1 MINIHHVRFS
11 ALTTILVLS
20 MVVLTTIDGS
30 HNSALA
36 QNITST
42 LLPSQL
48 PAQDSTSTP
57 TTPAIEPSG
66 NDDESSSSDD
76 SDNTNGN
83 GDDDSGDD
91 SDSQQ
96 DTSSSDDDDSGD
108 DSGDGSDSP
117 QDTSSSDEEE
127 AETEDNSEQTNPLL
141 EQIRNTV
148 NGTLFA
154 SGIVVP

>member
-1 MINIHHVRFS
+1 M
-11 ALTTILVLS
+11 
-20 MVVLTTIDGS
+20 
-30 HNSALA
+30 LA

-108 DSGDGSDSP
+108 DSDSQ
-117 QDTSSSDEEE
+117 QDTSSRTTMIVAMIVTHQWGTSSSDEE
-127 AETEDNSEQTNPLL
+127 S
-141 EQIRNTV
+141 
-148 NGTLFA
+148 
-154 SGIVVP
+154 

>member
-1 MINIHHVRFS
+1 
-11 ALTTILVLS
+11 

-30 HNSALA
+30 QNSVLA

-48 PAQDSTSTP
+48 PAQGSTSTP

-108 DSGDGSDSP
+108 DSDSQ

>member
-11 ALTTILVLS
+11 ALATILVLS

-30 HNSALA
+30 QNSVLA

-48 PAQDSTSTP
+48 SAQDSTSTP

-96 DTSSSDDDDSGD
+96 DTSSSD
-108 DSGDGSDSP
+108 
-117 QDTSSSDEEE
+117 EEE

>member
-1 MINIHHVRFS
+1 
-11 ALTTILVLS
+11 

-48 PAQDSTSTP
+48 AAQDSTSTP
-57 TTPAIEPSG
+57 TTPAIKPSG
-66 NDDESSSSDD
+66 NDGESSSSDD

-96 DTSSSDDDDSGD
+96 DTSSSD
-108 DSGDGSDSP
+108 
-117 QDTSSSDEEE
+117 EEE
-127 AETEDNSEQTNPLL
+127 VETEDNFEQTNPLL

-154 SGIVVP
+154 SGIVDP